1 MFEFA
6 NTAFDAVEAQL
17 IVAHVASGQPRYS
30 NTLYLLGGGV
40 VRRWT
45 EDETT
50 ARTQLEA
57 DRRDPN
63 LSWAIAFDN
72 LSLAAV
78 DLAFPPHGKTPEQL
92 KAECDEALEAMF
104 DRWQAEDLAQGEGG
118 R

>member
-6 NTAFDAVEAQL
+6 KTSFDAVEEQL
-17 IVAHVASGQPRYS
+17 ILAHVANGQPRYS
-30 NTLYLLGGGV
+30 NTLYLVGGGV

-45 EDETT
+45 EDETK
-50 ARTQLEA
+50 AWIQLEA

-63 LSWAIAFDN
+63 LSWTIAFDN
-72 LSLAAV
+72 LNLQALDV
-78 DLAFPPHGKTPEQL
+78 AFAPHGKTAEQL
-92 KAECDEALEAMF
+92 KADCDEALEAMF